1 MAKVFWLGN
10 LLPLPFWVSM
20 IVVPN
25 WRWTRRLMASPL
37 VVAPPAVV
45 YVAFMAPRLSM
56 VAPTISRPTLSNVAS
71 LLGTPEGATAGW
83 LHMMMA
89 DLFVGRWIYLDA
101 RARGLDSRLI
111 SPVLGVAMIFSP
123 AGLLMYLALR
133 RVAPGLSVHA
143 VTAEAR

>member
-10 LLPLPFWVSM
+10 LLPLPFWVAM
-20 IVVPN
+20 IVAPN

-37 VVAPPAVV
+37 VVAPPAAV
-45 YVAFMAPRLSM
+45 YVAFMAPRLRM
-56 VAPTISRPTLSNVAS
+56 VAPAIARPTLTNVAS
-71 LLGTPEGATAGW
+71 LLGTQEGATAGW

-123 AGLLMYLALR
+123 AGLLVYLGLR
-133 RVAPGLSVHA
+133 RVAPDSSARG
-143 VTAEAR
+143 VTAETR